1 MVSLDQAYIQ
11 SLNVPAIKF
20 SLSHNKP
27 TVQFKCGNILTRR
40 YYAMLQRLPTKA
52 GFYILRHTETLL
64 TFCFITQETAFLIG
78 PELINSR
85 SNRKSQN
92 LGSMIVYLSHKLQ
105 TPILEKDQCYHQV
118 TFFSQ
123 LIGLSTSAASIDQAF
138 QNPITSNE
146 LNNIIM
152 SVQFNNQG
160 AHISYKYEQA
170 LKTAVMM
177 GDSIAIHSAFHHL
190 LSSGRI
196 GVLSNESTLRAIK
209 NWGIICVSVTLR
221 AAINAGIDYE
231 QAYTLNDQYV
241 IEIEEAPV
249 FDDVMKKIEKILIDM
264 ASRVQSLKNVH
275 LSKNIR
281 HIYQTILDTPEETPS
296 IPQYSHQLKLS
307 QNYLSSQ
314 FKQEVG
320 ITITEFKM
328 LSKINRAIQLISIT
342 DLSMAEIAAELNF
355 ADQAHLS
362 RQFKVFVGVTP
373 SAARKHPHYLERWN
387 IYHFLKINVG

>member
-1 MVSLDQAYIQ
+1 M
-11 SLNVPAIKF
+11 
-20 SLSHNKP
+20 
-27 TVQFKCGNILTRR
+27 
-40 YYAMLQRLPTKA
+40 
-52 GFYILRHTETLL
+52 
-64 TFCFITQETAFLIG
+64 
-78 PELINSR
+78 
-85 SNRKSQN
+85 
-92 LGSMIVYLSHKLQ
+92 
-105 TPILEKDQCYHQV
+105 
-118 TFFSQ
+118 
-123 LIGLSTSAASIDQAF
+123 
-138 QNPITSNE
+138 
-146 LNNIIM
+146 
-152 SVQFNNQG
+152 
-160 AHISYKYEQA
+160 
-170 LKTAVMM
+170 
-177 GDSIAIHSAFHHL
+177 
-190 LSSGRI
+190 
-196 GVLSNESTLRAIK
+196 
-209 NWGIICVSVTLR
+209 TLR

-362 RQFKVFVGVTP
+362 RQFKAFVGVTP
-373 SAARKHPHYLERWN
+373 NAARKRKHPHYLERWN